1 MANLTDPE
9 SSVPENSEAQ
19 EELQVSLA
27 LLLKCQ
33 MVQRHLPR
41 RNNKSPCFLA
51 KTHQNTQMWCTG
63 SYAQKKKK
71 KEEKERKKKKKGGGG
86 EEAEEK
92 EERRGEGEE
101 EEEEKE
107 DGGGGEE
114 EKKGVEKKR
123 KRKKTNYCTFG
134 SLLYHVI
141 CTYILFLF
149 PECLL
154 LELASYL

>member
-63 SYAQKKKK
+63 SYAQKKK
-71 KEEKERKKKKKGGGG
+71 EEKERKKKKEKGGGG

-101 EEEEKE
+101 EEEVKE

-114 EKKGVEKKR
+114 EKKGDEKKR
-123 KRKKTNYCTFG
+123 KRRRQIIAHLVLCCTMSFVHIFY
-134 SLLYHVI
+134 SPFQNV
-141 CTYILFLF
+141 CF
-149 PECLL
+149 
-154 LELASYL
+154 